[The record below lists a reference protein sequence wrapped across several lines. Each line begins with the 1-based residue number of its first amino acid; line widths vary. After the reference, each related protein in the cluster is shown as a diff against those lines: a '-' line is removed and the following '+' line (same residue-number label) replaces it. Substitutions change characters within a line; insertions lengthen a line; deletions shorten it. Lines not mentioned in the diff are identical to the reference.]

1 MSNPLNRQ
9 NCNSTRINFV
19 VRPQPDR
26 SIRAPAFFI
35 CSLPFLATFCPD
47 ILAISQIQAFWITM
61 ARILPNTYHS
71 NRTGVMS
78 WNAPFQNPSGS
89 FFWPQV

>member
-1 MSNPLNRQ
+1 
-9 NCNSTRINFV
+9 
-19 VRPQPDR
+19 
-26 SIRAPAFFI
+26 
-35 CSLPFLATFCPD
+35 
-47 ILAISQIQAFWITM
+47 M